1 MRPNN
6 TNRLLVISA
15 DEYEQTIKK
24 FLEATA
30 TNGYDPIT
38 EAEYEGR
45 QAFIDGYTLSEAID
59 EFDVE
64 IDTDSGGAFIAAFKQ
79 EQQRKTY
86 L

>member
-1 MRPNN
+1 MELNDSS
-6 TNRLLVISA
+6 RLLVVNA
-15 DEYEQTIKK
+15 DEYKQAVKK

-30 TNGYDPIT
+30 TNGYDPIA
-38 EAEYEGR
+38 EAELEGR
-45 QAFIDGYTLSEAID
+45 QAFFDGYTLSEAID

-64 IDTDSGGAFIAAFKQ
+64 MDTDPGEAFIAAFKQ